1 MKKRLTRYQT
11 DDSSLD
17 FTRKQRRT
25 SIVLQ
30 KNCHGGKCPR
40 EAIVISLTLVKI
52 SVQNTIEITHS

>member
-1 MKKRLTRYQT
+1 MKKRLTWYQT
-11 DDSSLD
+11 DESSLE

-25 SIVLQ
+25 SLVLE

-40 EAIVISLTLVKI
+40 GAIVISLTLVKI